1 MDDFNAYRAWLGV
14 TSDANP
20 PNHYELLGLP
30 LLRAEPA
37 KVADAF
43 RRQVARVTPHLSGE
57 HGAIADRILAELAAA
72 KVELLTPTTK
82 RMYDAKLAS
91 PKTSQQ
97 HAAPR
102 PISAGAMPAAASAR
116 TPTGQAPLLQPQTRL
131 GQAPTSTAPQ
141 PAAAAYPSSK
151 PNESADIDDWL
162 PPAADPELASS
173 YVPGATSAWEAP
185 ATHQGEVGPLPATQ
199 QPLSQVPM
207 MATALPVAAVGGYG
221 HQQPVAQ
228 AIPIAAVPSQ
238 YGAQSPMAVGVSAA
252 PFGVPMAATPVTA
265 ATPIG
270 YARVADPYSPGLP
283 AAAQEPNP
291 FMSVAASDPTSTP
304 AARSPAPRTSSHAG
318 MVAVVFA
325 VVALAAAGS
334 FFAFHSSTE
343 PVAANTA
350 GKVAAAADPSNG
362 NGGKQRHQGAKS
374 KSTAGAGQRATPPDE
389 ATMVEDRAVE
399 SALDKAVPEESANE
413 PESTEPEPADG
424 GAMLGPEA
432 PDMQTTP
439 KSGEPAVP
447 APPPPAE
454 ATPRQLAAV
463 KEALAAART
472 ALGKRD
478 LEAAQEQLDL
488 ATLDAVTPELEKEL
502 SRVQLLAEYVE
513 HFWKAVS
520 ETLTML
526 QATEELTLDGAIC
539 TVVDASADSLTIHVP
554 GKNREFKLREIPTSL
569 AVTLAERWLDKADDR
584 TPLVIGAFLLAD
596 PKGDDDQARRLFE
609 QAAKSVDAAPLIA
622 ELDAA
627 KGG

>member
-1 MDDFNAYRAWLGV
+1 
-14 TSDANP
+14 
-20 PNHYELLGLP
+20 LP

-57 HGAIADRILAELAAA
+57 HGAIADRILAELASA

-82 RMYDAKLAS
+82 RMYDATLAS

-162 PPAADPELASS
+162 PPSADPELASS
-173 YVPGATSAWEAP
+173 YVPGATSAWVAP
-185 ATHQGEVGPLPATQ
+185 AMHPSEVGPLHAPAVHMGA
-199 QPLSQVPM
+199 QPLVQTPLI
-207 MATALPVAAVGGYG
+207 ATAVPVAAVGGYG
-221 HQQPVAQ
+221 QHQPLAQ

-238 YGAQSPMAVGVSAA
+238 YGAQPPMAVGVSAA
-252 PFGVPMAATPVTA
+252 PFGAPMAAMPVTA
-265 ATPIG
+265 AAPIG
-270 YARVADPYSPGLP
+270 YARVADPCSPGLS
-283 AAAQEPNP
+283 AAVAQEPNP
-291 FMSVAASDPTSTP
+291 FMSVAASEPTSTP

-318 MVAVVFA
+318 TVAVVFA
-325 VVALAAAGS
+325 VVALVAAGS
-334 FFAFHSSTE
+334 FFAYHSSTE
-343 PVAANTA
+343 RVAANTA
-350 GKVAAAADPSNG
+350 GKDAAASGPSNG
-362 NGGKQRHQGAKS
+362 DGGKQRAQGATNKDRDPARHKGLAS
-374 KSTAGAGQRATPPDE
+374 NSPAGQRGTPPDE
-389 ATMVEDRAVE
+389 ETMVVE
-399 SALDKAVPEESANE
+399 SSPDEAVPEESADE

-424 GAMLGPEA
+424 GAMPGPES
-432 PDMQTTP
+432 PDTQTKP
-439 KSGEPAVP
+439 KSDEPAVP

-463 KEALAAART
+463 KKALAAARS

-526 QATEELTLDGAIC
+526 QATEELMLDGAIC
-539 TVVDASADSLTIHVP
+539 TVVDSSADSLTIHVP

-569 AVTLAERWLDKADDR
+569 AVILAERWLDKADDR